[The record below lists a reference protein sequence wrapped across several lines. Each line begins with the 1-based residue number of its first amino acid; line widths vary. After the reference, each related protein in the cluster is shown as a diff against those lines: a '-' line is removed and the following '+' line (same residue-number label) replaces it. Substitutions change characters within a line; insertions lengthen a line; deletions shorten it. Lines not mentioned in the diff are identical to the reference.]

1 MRTVCTYVGTYVDC
15 TGSTY
20 VRTYMKSHC
29 SLFSSPRTCMDGVTL
44 PVTND
49 TDCGIS
55 VLPGVHSPLL
65 MVLSLHNGY
74 TFHNPSF
81 LLVQFCK
88 QLLRVCTGLQ
98 WDLVAFVAL
107 GRLFLLSYLH
117 CCDGGLVGGRHRLEN
132 LRHVGPLGVRVG
144 VELDK
149 LTAGRRNWM

>member
-1 MRTVCTYVGTYVDC
+1 
-15 TGSTY
+15 
-20 VRTYMKSHC
+20 
-29 SLFSSPRTCMDGVTL
+29 MDGVTL

-98 WDLVAFVAL
+98 WDLVAFVT
-107 GRLFLLSYLH
+107 
-117 CCDGGLVGGRHRLEN
+117 LVGSSFSATSTVVM
-132 LRHVGPLGVRVG
+132 VGLSVADTDLKISDTSVHLVLG
-144 VELDK
+144 
-149 LTAGRRNWM
+149 

>member
-1 MRTVCTYVGTYVDC
+1 M
-15 TGSTY
+15 
-20 VRTYMKSHC
+20 
-29 SLFSSPRTCMDGVTL
+29 
-44 PVTND
+44 
-49 TDCGIS
+49 
-55 VLPGVHSPLL
+55 HSPLL
-65 MVLSLHNGY
+65 VVLSLHNGY

-98 WDLVAFVAL
+98 RDLVAFVAL

>member
-1 MRTVCTYVGTYVDC
+1 
-15 TGSTY
+15 
-20 VRTYMKSHC
+20 
-29 SLFSSPRTCMDGVTL
+29 
-44 PVTND
+44 
-49 TDCGIS
+49 
-55 VLPGVHSPLL
+55 

-88 QLLRVCTGLQ
+88 QLLCVCTGLQ

-149 LTAGRRNWM
+149 LTAGRRNWMRVADAQMYIHIYVHVEVVDAQRAESLAIHNNEASTQPATCLQQPAPTSGTCL